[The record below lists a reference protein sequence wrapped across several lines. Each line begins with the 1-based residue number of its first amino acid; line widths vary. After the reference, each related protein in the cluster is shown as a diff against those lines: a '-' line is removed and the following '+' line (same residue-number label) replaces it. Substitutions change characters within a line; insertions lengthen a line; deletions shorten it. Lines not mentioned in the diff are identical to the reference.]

1 MRMLFGRRVRGFLAG
16 LLLVAAGA
24 TGASVASLRP
34 DESSFETLTLRL
46 DTIRREKQAVQ
57 SKLRTIKHRQRR
69 VSNDLAY
76 LDAKL
81 DRAESRLHR
90 TSAEVALARTDVQ
103 QATQECSAAEERLT
117 SHCENVSARLAAIYE
132 QGEVQPI
139 EVLLTAASFTDFSNR
154 MYLLDQV
161 VASDAEMLDDYE
173 AARGDADARRADLE
187 EREQELARL
196 RNRIASDRKRTRSAL
211 EDTKRKKTS
220 LLNDRAAWE
229 RALAELEA
237 DSREVEAMLQRLQQT
252 PEGRARLSKSWS
264 GKLEWPL
271 RGRISSGYGYRVH
284 PIYRVRKM
292 HTGIDIAVP
301 RGTEIRAAAPG
312 TVVHAAR
319 WGGYGNCV
327 IVDHGGGMA
336 TLYAHCSR
344 LAVKNGDTV
353 KQREVIAYV
362 GSTGLS
368 TGPHLHFEVR
378 RDGRHTNPM
387 QLLP

>member
-1 MRMLFGRRVRGFLAG
+1 MLFGRRVRGFLAG

-34 DESSFETLTLRL
+34 DESSFETLSLRL
-46 DTIRREKQAVQ
+46 DVIRREKQAVQ
-57 SKLRTIKHRQRR
+57 SKLRTIKKRQRR
-69 VSNDLAY
+69 VTNDLAY

-211 EDTKRKKTS
+211 EDTRRRKTS

-301 RGTEIRAAAPG
+301 RGTEIRASAPG

-353 KQREVIAYV
+353 EQAEVIAYV